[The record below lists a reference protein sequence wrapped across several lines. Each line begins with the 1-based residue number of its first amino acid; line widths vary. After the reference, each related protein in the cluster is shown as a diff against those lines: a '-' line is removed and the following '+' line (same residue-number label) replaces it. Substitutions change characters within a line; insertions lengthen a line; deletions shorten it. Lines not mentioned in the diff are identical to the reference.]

1 MLYTTILTRT
11 LGKFGQKVIPEVHYV
26 MQELPE
32 DMENDALLKDLER
45 VQTELVEMEG
55 IVRLNC

>member
-1 MLYTTILTRT
+1 
-11 LGKFGQKVIPEVHYV
+11 

-45 VQTELVEMEG
+45 VQTELVEEDGMYLVM
-55 IVRLNC
+55 I